1 MSKTT
6 GRTLI
11 AVIVVLLVSNWFYAR
26 KAKAGPAQPQIEYG
40 QPACKSYVPISWG
53 EYVGAAKDYGV
64 VFKDNAGTLRFVNN
78 VPCEAI
84 PLVSLEIRR
93 GNPPR

>member
-6 GRTLI
+6 GRVLVAMI
-11 AVIVVLLVSNWFYAR
+11 AVLLVSNWFYAR
-26 KAKAGPAQPQIEYG
+26 KAKASAQNGYP
-40 QPACKSYVPISWG
+40 QPACRSYVPISWG

-64 VFKDNAGTLRFVNN
+64 VFKDNAGTLRFVNS

-93 GNPPR
+93 GNPQN